1 MTADEP
7 LPLAGLTVLDI
18 SSFIAAPAAAAALG
32 DYGADVIKIEPPVDG
47 DPHRNSFR
55 NASYPQSDRNFP
67 WQLDGRHKRSLA
79 LDLKTEGARTILERL
94 LKRADVM
101 IVNFPPPAR
110 ERLRLRWEESGG
122 PPVRPPAQK
131 GFGSRLIEEGLAR
144 ELNGTVH
151 LDFREEGVVC
161 TVDVPLE

>member
-1 MTADEP
+1 MTEYCKKVNSMTA
-7 LPLAGLTVLDI
+7 LPLSHLTVLDLT
-18 SSFIAAPAAAAALG
+18 AHRAGPTAVRQLA
-32 DYGADVIKIEPPVDG
+32 DWGAHVIKIEPPVDG

-79 LDLKTEGARTILERL
+79 LDLKTDGARTILERL

-110 ERLRLRWEESGG
+110 ERLRLRWDSRIQH
-122 PPVRPPAQK
+122 RP
-131 GFGSRLIEEGLAR
+131 
-144 ELNGTVH
+144 
-151 LDFREEGVVC
+151 
-161 TVDVPLE
+161 